1 MATMS
6 GKGLGLS
13 KYHSVPKF
21 KYPNH
26 HVEETDD
33 IWHTTNDPVQ
43 KSDLD

>member
-1 MATMS
+1 MAVTS

-26 HVEETDD
+26 HIEETDD
-33 IWHTTNDPVQ
+33 IWQTSNDQ
-43 KSDLD
+43 KVKTEID